1 MQGRY
6 IKMYHSIWE
15 KGWSK
20 KPNLVSLWVYLLC
33 KATHKPI
40 EYYWNGQTI
49 MLQSGQLI
57 TGRKT
62 LSDETGINEST
73 IERALSYFEKEGQIE
88 QRKTSTS
95 RLISITNWSKWQ
107 QGEQR
112 MNNERTTDEQRMNT
126 KQEYNNTIDNIYC
139 QDSEKLVQFI
149 NDTFSKRYKHSDKI
163 VSHFKAR
170 LIKDKYTKQE
180 IFEVIKALKETQY
193 HKETNFKYCTPE
205 FILRQSTIEKY
216 KHGAINQQPS
226 TQPKSDPN
234 LMNDFYG
241 D

>member
-1 MQGRY
+1 
-6 IKMYHSIWE
+6 
-15 KGWSK
+15 
-20 KPNLVSLWVYLLC
+20 
-33 KATHKPI
+33 
-40 EYYWNGQTI
+40 

-88 QRKTSTS
+88 QRKSSTS

-126 KQEYNNTIDNIYC
+126 KQDITNTIDNIYC

-149 NDTFSKRYKHSDKI
+149 NETFSKRYKHSDKI

-170 LIKDKYTKQE
+170 LTKDKYTKQE

-193 HKETNFKYCTPE
+193 HKDTNFKYCTPE

-216 KHGAINQQPS
+216 KHGAINQQP
-226 TQPKSDPN
+226 TNQPKSNSNIMD
-234 LMNDFYG
+234 DFYG